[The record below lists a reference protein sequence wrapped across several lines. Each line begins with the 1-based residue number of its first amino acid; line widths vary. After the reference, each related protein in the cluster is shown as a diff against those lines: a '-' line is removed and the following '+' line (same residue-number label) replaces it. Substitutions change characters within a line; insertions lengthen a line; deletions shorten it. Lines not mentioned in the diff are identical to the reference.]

1 MDNNTLQTMD
11 VNILVSIINLK
22 LRDYYSNVDY
32 LCDDMNLDKELL
44 IQALSKGNYE
54 YMSNINQFK

>member
-54 YMSNINQFK
+54 YMPNINQFK